1 MGSQGRG
8 LRSVLGEQREVAKQ
22 AGFWEELDLRMR
34 KGQVIPILG
43 NSVRNDRIFDV
54 DYDYDLG
61 PADGEPDPHAAQ
73 LNVEEELA
81 EIWAEGIG
89 YPLPDKHRLARVAV
103 YNQVKS
109 RDRAEAK
116 GKYLRFLKGCL
127 LGVAK
132 GDDRVA
138 DQVDELESQVGSL
151 SFSHIAST
159 LGYPRFTQ
167 EHPDPL
173 RLLARL
179 PLPIYVTTSYY
190 DFMERALSAEGKS
203 PRSQICVW
211 WVDPAE
217 RGSVGLSAEHK
228 TDPDFVPGPE
238 SPLVYHLNGLEE
250 YPESLV
256 LSEDDYL
263 DFLVR
268 VSEEGKDSEAPLI
281 PLHLSAALAQSS
293 LLLLGYR
300 LQDWDFRVL
309 FRGLIKAKRTSLR
322 KFSIAIQLDPLEQRE
337 ITNSKEARGYLK
349 DYFIAEKFE
358 VEWGST
364 DSFVQKLY
372 QQWDEWR
379 DRV

>member
-8 LRSVLGEQREVAKQ
+8 LRDVLGGRQRPREAD
-22 AGFWEELDLRMR
+22 FWEELDLRIQR
-34 KGQVIPILG
+34 GQVIPILG

-54 DYDYDLG
+54 DHDYDLG
-61 PADGEPDPHAAQ
+61 LADGKPHPRATQ

-116 GKYLRFLKGCL
+116 RKYLRFLKECL
-127 LGVAK
+127 LGIAA

-138 DQVDELESQVGSL
+138 DQVDELGSQVGSL

-167 EHPDPL
+167 GCPDPL

-190 DFMERALSAEGKS
+190 DFMERALYAEGRS

-211 WVDPAE
+211 WVDPAD
-217 RGSVGLSAEHK
+217 RQAVDLSAEHI
-228 TDPDFVPGPE
+228 TDPGFVPSPE
-238 SPLVYHLNGLEE
+238 NPLVYHLNGFEE

-281 PLHLSAALAQSS
+281 PLYLSAALAQSS

-309 FRGLIKAKRTSLR
+309 FRGLIKAKSTSLR
-322 KFSIAIQLDPLEQRE
+322 KFSVAIQLDPLEQRE
-337 ITNSKEARGYLK
+337 ITNSKEARRYLK
-349 DYFIAEKFE
+349 DYFRTENFE

-364 DSFVQKLY
+364 DSFVQKLC